1 MIATELKNKVNEV
14 FVLLNT
20 SQKIDKILKSG
31 CIDVESIPQDD
42 YRTAKN
48 ILIAILENS
57 AEEISPL
64 TDIKKHKAEIK
75 NIKLFI

>member
-1 MIATELKNKVNEV
+1 MTATELKNKVNEV
-14 FVLLNT
+14 LILLNT
-20 SQKIDKILKSG
+20 SKKIDKILKSG
-31 CIDVESIPQDD
+31 SIDFESIPQDD

-48 ILIAILENS
+48 ILIAVLEDS